1 VPTPICALTNEDA
14 LVFIGSTREKEL
26 YIKRHV
32 TEDEN
37 REIYISPFDAI
48 IDFYLKLAS
57 IV

>member
-1 VPTPICALTNEDA
+1 MPTPIYALTNEDA
-14 LVFIGSTREKEL
+14 REKEL